1 MDKQVKAITIDK
13 LEFEGKCGKA
23 VANSMNR
30 MDRCIRG
37 GKAAESGD
45 FMGMLAVTVFHMKET
60 AKALQIMSEK
70 IFKDGNPVTITE
82 MDFDM
87 KAVNLLEMEAKGM
100 LQIQEDGQYKPMP
113 VVVAGAM
120 AWNLAF
126 QELRRVLFEE
136 ETSKEDEIFR
146 SARESIRRETEKPLK
161 DYEMNAMKFK
171 ADGPVNMQTTWANTE
186 ASQSDAASAPAPEQT
201 GTENLERAQMDKAIE
216 KIKECDFS
224 PDAKEASEI
233 SKDPGFRSTVEN
245 LEKRRTF
252 LGHIRQ
258 RFGF

>member
-87 KAVNLLEMEAKGM
+87 KAVNLLEMEAKG
-100 LQIQEDGQYKPMP
+100 LLRIQEDGQYKPMP

-136 ETSKEDEIFR
+136 KASKEDEIFR
-146 SARESIRRETEKPLK
+146 SARENIRRETEKPETDLEK
-161 DYEMNAMKFK
+161 NLRKFGT
-171 ADGPVNMQTTWANTE
+171 DGGPVGQTACANTE
-186 ASQSDAASAPAPEQT
+186 ENQKGAENAKAPERSGLENAAPAETDVEEPVKDQT
-201 GTENLERAQMDKAIE
+201 E
-216 KIKECDFS
+216 KQAAGQFF
-224 PDAKEASEI
+224 A
-233 SKDPGFRSTVEN
+233 
-245 LEKRRTF
+245 
-252 LGHIRQ
+252 HIRR